1 MKKKFTKY
9 PGNKVYATT
18 SEPVDYL
25 SWKKQNARK
34 IADELLNGFLTSGD
48 GYIEE
53 FFSDEDREK
62 MMEVYDMLYD
72 FSKWED

>member
-1 MKKKFTKY
+1 M
-9 PGNKVYATT
+9 
-18 SEPVDYL
+18 DYL
-25 SWKKQNARK
+25 SWQQQNARE
-34 IADELLNGFLTSGD
+34 IADKLLDGFLTTGD

-72 FSKWED
+72 FSEWSGQ